1 MVFRSVFV
9 TRYFQLVTK
18 RRFAEAERILERLKI
33 KTKKNEWNDGYLK
46 ALSGMLLVW
55 KANDDRYAFLSKLDL
70 HDRKKLQNYRR
81 EFLRHSRERFYVD
94 YDRGFFS
101 AWADY
106 TRVLLKMGLNEEKN
120 A

>member
-1 MVFRSVFV
+1 
-9 TRYFQLVTK
+9 
-18 RRFAEAERILERLKI
+18 
-33 KTKKNEWNDGYLK
+33 
-46 ALSGMLLVW
+46 MLLVW

-81 EFLRHSRERFYVD
+81 VFLRQARERLYSD

-106 TRVLLKMGLNEEKN
+106 TRVLSKTDLNEEKN
-120 A
+120 V